1 VSAAALLLLL
11 LVGTGGQA
19 AGGPATIVG
28 SAEVRVTGSE
38 GRASGRIVFAAAAE
52 PARLRLEVVQAG
64 SVSAVVYCDRE
75 RLRVLVPGAPPLLH
89 ETEPTR
95 AGFESALGLPFCGA
109 ELLFALRV
117 GQAPAPSCAGL
128 DPVAVTGRRGRVVG
142 LRRDGAADRRP
153 DLLRFSRFRAGPAGG
168 WPTRAVLET
177 EGAVATVLFGSLRP
191 HDAAPLDL
199 DELDA
204 SRARRVG
211 AEELRR
217 ALGLED
223 RS

>member
-1 VSAAALLLLL
+1 M
-11 LVGTGGQA
+11 
-19 AGGPATIVG
+19 
-28 SAEVRVTGSE
+28 
-38 GRASGRIVFAAAAE
+38 
-52 PARLRLEVVQAG
+52 
-64 SVSAVVYCDRE
+64 
-75 RLRVLVPGAPPLLH
+75 
-89 ETEPTR
+89 
-95 AGFESALGLPFCGA
+95 
-109 ELLFALRV
+109 
-117 GQAPAPSCAGL
+117 
-128 DPVAVTGRRGRVVG
+128 
-142 LRRDGAADRRP
+142 
-153 DLLRFSRFRAGPAGG
+153 
-168 WPTRAVLET
+168 LET